1 MDDESLVELALDGDD
16 EALRISHDRYVQPLF
31 HYAYV
36 QTGNHHDAEEIIQDI
51 FYKMAK
57 SLADFQGKSSFKT
70 WIFAI
75 SRNVTID
82 YHRKQ
87 KKHKKSVAMPGKSLE
102 PFTAP
107 VKSAE
112 DEVFQI
118 GLKDDIFAALKQLPS
133 DDQAVLQLRL
143 IEGFSIKE
151 TAEIMS
157 KTRFSVKSLQLRAKK
172 KMIALMGRKVNEYD
186 G

>member
-1 MDDESLVELALDGDD
+1 
-16 EALRISHDRYVQPLF
+16 
-31 HYAYV
+31 
-36 QTGNHHDAEEIIQDI
+36 
-51 FYKMAK
+51 
-57 SLADFQGKSSFKT
+57 
-70 WIFAI
+70 
-75 SRNVTID
+75 
-82 YHRKQ
+82 
-87 KKHKKSVAMPGKSLE
+87 
-102 PFTAP
+102 
-107 VKSAE
+107 
-112 DEVFQI
+112 
-118 GLKDDIFAALKQLPS
+118 LKQLPS